1 MAMHVLRLCSVF
13 EPPPSALLGRGVR
26 FDPIGGMQNHAAQL
40 SRALDGL
47 GVRQTVVTTR
57 PPDAPAL
64 ARLGRHGRVVR
75 LGLPVAAL
83 RQGYGAAAWLRAPG
97 LADGADL
104 VHAHLG
110 EDLAVLPVAR
120 HVAAHARAP
129 LVVTVHGGARRES
142 GSPLGRTVGARI
154 ERHGLARADAVIT
167 LTEGMRDALADGGVP
182 DERLHVVPSGIGA
195 EFLAELGT
203 PELGEPVMPERIPV
217 PRIGYVGR
225 LAERKG
231 VDVLLRAFARL
242 RDTTDAHLVVVGD
255 GPERAKLQR
264 LASRLHVDDRT
275 HFLGFVPHD
284 YVPRVLREL
293 NVLAL
298 PSRREG
304 PGSVLLEAMHSR
316 VPIVASRTGGVPELV
331 EHRRSG
337 LLVSPGNPG
346 ELAAALRELLESRA
360 LARAVTVA
368 ARRRVNDRTWDRLV
382 HRVMDVYEGVLP
394 APVPE
399 REPVDESEA
408 ESAGAA
414 SDAG

>member
-1 MAMHVLRLCSVF
+1 MHVLRLCPVF

-57 PPDAPAL
+57 PPDAPAV

-110 EDLAVLPVAR
+110 DDLAVLPVAR

-129 LVVTVHGGARRES
+129 LVVTVHGETRR
-142 GSPLGRTVGARI
+142 GGPFRTVGARI
-154 ERHGLARADAVIT
+154 ERHGLARADAVIA
-167 LTEGMRDALADGGVP
+167 LTEGTRDALAAGGVA
-182 DERLHVVPSGIGA
+182 DERLHVVPSGVGA
-195 EFLAELGT
+195 EFLTGLGV
-203 PELGEPVMPERIPV
+203 PELGEPVVPERIPA

-225 LAERKG
+225 LAGRKG
-231 VDVLLRAFARL
+231 VDVLLRAFALL
-242 RDTTDAHLVVVGD
+242 RDRTDAHLVIVGD
-255 GPERAKLQR
+255 GPERAGLQR
-264 LASRLHVDDRT
+264 LAARLRIGDRT

-298 PSRREG
+298 PSRHEG

-337 LLVSPGNPG
+337 LLVSPENPA

-368 ARRRVNDRTWDRLV
+368 ARRRVHDRTWDRLV
-382 HRVMDVYEGVLP
+382 HRVMEVYEAARP

-399 REPVDESEA
+399 PEPEPERAAADPAVDT
-408 ESAGAA
+408 AA
-414 SDAG
+414 DVG

>member
-1 MAMHVLRLCSVF
+1 MHVLRLCSVF

-83 RQGYGAAAWLRAPG
+83 RQGYAAAAWLRAPG
-97 LADGADL
+97 LGDGTDL
-104 VHAHLG
+104 VHVHLG
-110 EDLAVLPVAR
+110 EDPAVLPVAR
-120 HVAAHARAP
+120 HVAAHAGAP
-129 LVVTVHGGARRES
+129 LVVTVHARAHGG
-142 GSPLGRTVGARI
+142 PLRALGTRL
-154 ERHGLARADAVIT
+154 ERHGLGRADAVIA
-167 LTEGMRDALADGGVP
+167 LTESTRDALAADGVP

-195 EFLAELGT
+195 EFRTGLDT
-203 PELGEPVMPERIPV
+203 IELGEPVMPERIPT

-225 LAERKG
+225 LTRRKG
-231 VDVLLRAFARL
+231 VDVLLRAFALL
-242 RDTTDAHLVVVGD
+242 RDATDAHLVIVGD
-255 GPERAKLQR
+255 GPERSRLQR
-264 LASRLHVDDRT
+264 LASRLRIDGRT

-293 NVLAL
+293 TVLAL
-298 PSRREG
+298 PSRREET
-304 PGSVLLEAMHSR
+304 GSVLPEAMHAR
-316 VPIVASRTGGVPELV
+316 VPVVATRTGGVPELV
-331 EHRRSG
+331 EHRRGG
-337 LLVSPGNPG
+337 LLVSPENPH

-368 ARRRVNDRTWDRLV
+368 ARRRVDDRTWDRLV

-394 APVPE
+394 A
-399 REPVDESEA
+399 REPEPEPAVPDT
-408 ESAGAA
+408 AA
-414 SDAG
+414 DVG

>member
-1 MAMHVLRLCSVF
+1 MHVLRLCSVF

-75 LGLPVAAL
+75 LGLPVAAM
-83 RQGYGAAAWLRAPG
+83 RQGYAAAAWLRAPG

-129 LVVTVHGGARRES
+129 LVVTVHSRLRGG
-142 GSPLGRTVGARI
+142 PFRTLGARI
-154 ERHGLARADAVIT
+154 ERHGLAHADAVIA
-167 LTEGMRDALADGGVP
+167 LTEGTRDALAGDGLP
-182 DERLHVVPSGIGA
+182 DERLHLVPSGIGT

-203 PELGEPVMPERIPV
+203 PELGEPVMPERIPA

-225 LAERKG
+225 LTPRKG
-231 VDVLLRAFARL
+231 VDVLLRAFALL
-242 RDTTDAHLVVVGD
+242 RDATDAHLVVVGD
-255 GPERAKLQR
+255 GPERSKLQR
-264 LASRLHVDDRT
+264 LAARLRVDDRT

-298 PSRREG
+298 PSRHEEV
-304 PGSVLLEAMHSR
+304 GSVLLEAMHSR

-337 LLVSPGNPG
+337 LLVAPENPH

-368 ARRRVNDRTWDRLV
+368 ARRRVNDCTWDRLV
-382 HRVMDVYEGVLP
+382 HRVMAVYEDLLP
-394 APVPE
+394 A
-399 REPVDESEA
+399 REPAPEPEP
-408 ESAGAA
+408 ESAMRDPAA
-414 SDAG
+414 DVG